1 MEKIMSDTMT
11 LSASKRDRAGKGS
24 ARAAR
29 RAGLIP
35 AVIYGDRK
43 DPLSITLDA
52 NAFNKLISTPGI
64 FSQLLNITVDGEK
77 SNVLARDIQF
87 HPVTDVPLHVDFL
100 RISKGATI
108 AVSVPVVFL
117 NEEKSP
123 GLKAGGVLNVVRYEV
138 EVNCPATSIPENL
151 VVDLEGTVVGDSI
164 HISAVSLPE
173 GVEPTITD
181 RDFTIATIAAPT
193 VAPVETETEDTDDAA
208 TEEGDE
214 DTGADE

>member
-1 MEKIMSDTMT
+1 MSDTMT

-43 DPLSITLDA
+43 DPLSINLDA
-52 NAFNKLISTPGI
+52 NAFGKLISTPGI
-64 FSQLLNITVDGEK
+64 FSQILNVTVDGQ
-77 SNVLARDIQF
+77 SNNVLTRDIQF

-100 RISKGATI
+100 RIAKGATI
-108 AVSVPVVFL
+108 TVSVPVVFL

-138 EVNCPATSIPENL
+138 EISCPAMSIPENL
-151 VVDLEGTVVGDSI
+151 EVDLEGTVVGDSI
-164 HISAVSLPE
+164 HISAVTLPE

-193 VAPVETETEDTDDAA
+193 VAPAETAV
-208 TEEGDE
+208 EEGDDDE
-214 DTGADE
+214 TGSSEGDTDADE

>member
-1 MEKIMSDTMT
+1 MSDTMT

>member
-1 MEKIMSDTMT
+1 MT

>member
-1 MEKIMSDTMT
+1 MSDTMT

-43 DPLSITLDA
+43 DPVSINLDA
-52 NAFNKLISTPGI
+52 NAFKKLISTPGI

-77 SNVLARDIQF
+77 NNVLARDIQF

-108 AVSVPVVFL
+108 TVSVPVVFL

-138 EVNCPATSIPENL
+138 EVSCPATNIPEN
-151 VVDLEGTVVGDSI
+151 VEVDLEGTVIGDSI
-164 HISAVSLPE
+164 HISAVTLPQ

-193 VAPVETETEDTDDAA
+193 VASAETQVDEGDAAA
-208 TEEGDE
+208 TEEDE
-214 DTGADE
+214 DDTSADE

>member
-1 MEKIMSDTMT
+1 MSDTMT

-43 DPLSITLDA
+43 DPLSINLDA
-52 NAFNKLISTPGI
+52 NAFKKLISTPGI

-77 SNVLARDIQF
+77 NNVLARDIQF

-108 AVSVPVVFL
+108 TVSVPVVFL

-138 EVNCPATSIPENL
+138 EVSCPATSIPEN
-151 VVDLEGTVVGDSI
+151 VEVDLEGTVIGDSI
-164 HISAVSLPE
+164 HISAVTLPQ

-193 VAPVETETEDTDDAA
+193 VASAETQVDEGDAAA
-208 TEEGDE
+208 TEEDE
-214 DTGADE
+214 DDTSADE

>member
-1 MEKIMSDTMT
+1 MSDTMT

-43 DPLSITLDA
+43 DPLSINLDA
-52 NAFNKLISTPGI
+52 NAFGKLISTPGI
-64 FSQLLNITVDGEK
+64 FSQILNLDVDGEK
-77 SNVLARDIQF
+77 NNVLARDIQF
-87 HPVTDVPLHVDFL
+87 HPVTDVPMHVDFL
-100 RISKGATI
+100 RIAKGATI

-123 GLKAGGVLNVVRYEV
+123 GLKSGGVLNVVRYEV
-138 EVNCPATSIPENL
+138 EINCPAMSIPENL
-151 VVDLEGTVVGDSI
+151 EVDLEGTVVGDSI

-193 VAPVETETEDTDDAA
+193 VSSAESETAEDEGPAVDESEDDAS
-208 TEEGDE
+208 
-214 DTGADE
+214 ADD

>member
-1 MEKIMSDTMT
+1 MSDKMT

-43 DPLSITLDA
+43 DPLSINLDA
-52 NAFNKLISTPGI
+52 NAFKKLISTPGI

-77 SNVLARDIQF
+77 NNVLARDIQF

-108 AVSVPVVFL
+108 TVSVPVVFL

-138 EVNCPATSIPENL
+138 EVSCPATSIPEN
-151 VVDLEGTVVGDSI
+151 VEVDLEGTVIGDSI
-164 HISAVSLPE
+164 HISAVTLPQ

-193 VAPVETETEDTDDAA
+193 VASAETQVDEGDAAA
-208 TEEGDE
+208 TEEDE
-214 DTGADE
+214 DDTSADE

>member
-1 MEKIMSDTMT
+1 MSDTMT

-43 DPLSITLDA
+43 DPLSINLDA
-52 NAFNKLISTPGI
+52 NAFKKLISTPGI

-77 SNVLARDIQF
+77 NNVLARDIQF

-108 AVSVPVVFL
+108 TVSVPVVFL

-123 GLKAGGVLNVVRYEV
+123 GLKAGGVLNVVRY
-138 EVNCPATSIPENL
+138 
-151 VVDLEGTVVGDSI
+151 
-164 HISAVSLPE
+164 
-173 GVEPTITD
+173 
-181 RDFTIATIAAPT
+181 
-193 VAPVETETEDTDDAA
+193 
-208 TEEGDE
+208 
-214 DTGADE
+214 